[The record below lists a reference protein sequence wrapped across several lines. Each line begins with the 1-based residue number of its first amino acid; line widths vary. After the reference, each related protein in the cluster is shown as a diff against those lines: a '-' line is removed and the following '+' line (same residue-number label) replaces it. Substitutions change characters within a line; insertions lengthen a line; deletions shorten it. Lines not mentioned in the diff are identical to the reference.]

1 VFRTFYTSDLC
12 DDPLIIA
19 IRDKMSTKNSHYD
32 MKSIVDVDIIEDE
45 FWDITF
51 KTMIILLF
59 YWNVDFWTIYYASNQ
74 LQISAG
80 QIMEVFRDDRLFDD
94 YGKLFTTR
102 GTFHKMIGIYI
113 CTFYNTR
120 YKDKIRDKIQDEFL
134 FCPK

>member
-1 VFRTFYTSDLC
+1 MASAKELFDEEMLKIMTCVFRTFYTSDLC

-59 YWNVDFWTIYYASNQ
+59 YHIIYQ
-74 LQISAG
+74 LLI
-80 QIMEVFRDDRLFDD
+80 
-94 YGKLFTTR
+94 
-102 GTFHKMIGIYI
+102 
-113 CTFYNTR
+113 
-120 YKDKIRDKIQDEFL
+120 
-134 FCPK
+134 